1 MSSTGESTIIVFVV
15 ESKRGRSVTLSWLV
29 REYCEVSSTQEVAE
43 RLASGGAREGTV
55 VLAERQNSG
64 RGRMERRWLSPKG
77 GLYLSIVLRPGRVGG
92 VHLLTLAGAL
102 AAAEG
107 TRRAAGVSP
116 KIRWPNDLV
125 VGGRKL
131 GGGIATASTRGE
143 SLEFVVLGIG
153 VNGNF
158 RTDELGDL
166 SSASAT
172 LMELVHAPVDLPSLR
187 SRILEEFALRYDG
200 WGRGEELKLIR
211 LARSLLSTSGKKVEF
226 AHLRGTVTRGI
237 AEKLEE
243 DGSLVVKVRGK
254 RLRLRAEEVE
264 RLREL

>member
-1 MSSTGESTIIVFVV
+1 
-15 ESKRGRSVTLSWLV
+15 VTLSWLV
-29 REYCEVSSTQEVAE
+29 REYGEVSSTQEVAE

-55 VLAERQNSG
+55 ILAERQNSG

-131 GGGIATASTRGE
+131 GGVIATASTRGE
-143 SLEFVVLGIG
+143 SLEFVVVGIG

-172 LMELVHAPVDLPSLR
+172 LMELAQAPVDLPSLR
-187 SRILEEFALRYDG
+187 SRILEEFALRYEG

-237 AEKLEE
+237 AEKLED

-264 RLREL
+264 WLREL

>member
-15 ESKRGRSVTLSWLV
+15 ELRGEASTVTLSWLV
-29 REYCEVSSTQEVAE
+29 REYGEVSSTQEVAE
-43 RLASGGAREGTV
+43 KLASGGAREGTV
-55 VLAERQNSG
+55 VLAEMQNSG

-77 GLYLSIVLRPGRVGG
+77 GLYLSIVLRPGRVEG
-92 VHLLTLAGAL
+92 VPLLTLVGAL

-107 TRRAAGVSP
+107 TRKAAGVSP

-131 GGGIATASTRGE
+131 GGVIATASTRGE

-172 LMELVHAPVDLPSLR
+172 LMELAHGRVDLPSLR
-187 SRILEEFALRYDG
+187 SRILEEFEVRYEG

-211 LARSLLSTSGKKVEF
+211 LARSRLSTSGRKSRSRLF
-226 AHLRGTVTRGI
+226 AGPSPG
-237 AEKLEE
+237 
-243 DGSLVVKVRGK
+243 GSAR
-254 RLRLRAEEVE
+254 RWRRAEASW
-264 RLREL
+264 LRCAGRGCGFGPKRSSG

>member
-29 REYCEVSSTQEVAE
+29 REYGEVSSTQEVAE
-43 RLASGGAREGTV
+43 KLASGGAREGTV
-55 VLAERQNSG
+55 VVAEMQSSG
-64 RGRMERRWLSPKG
+64 RGRMERRWISPKG
-77 GLYLSIVLRPGRVGG
+77 GLYLSIVLRPGRVEG
-92 VHLLTLAGAL
+92 VHLLTLVGAL

-107 TRRAAGVSP
+107 TRKAAGVSP

-131 GGGIATASTRGE
+131 GGVIATASTRGE
-143 SLEFVVLGIG
+143 ALEFVVVGIG

-158 RTDELGDL
+158 GTDELGDL

-172 LMELVHAPVDLPSLR
+172 LMEMAHGRVDLNSLR
-187 SRILEEFALRYDG
+187 SGILEEFALQYEG
-200 WGRGEELKLIR
+200 WEREEELKLIR

-226 AHLRGTVTRGI
+226 ALRGTVTRGI

-264 RLREL
+264 WLREL

>member
-15 ESKRGRSVTLSWLV
+15 DSKRGRSVTLSWLV
-29 REYCEVSSTQEVAE
+29 REYGEVSSTQEVAE
-43 RLASGGAREGTV
+43 KLASGGAKEGTV

-64 RGRMERRWLSPKG
+64 RGRMERRWISPKG
-77 GLYLSIVLRPGRVGG
+77 GLYLSIVLRPGRVEG
-92 VHLLTLAGAL
+92 VHLLTLVGAL

-107 TRRAAGVSP
+107 TRKAAGVSS

-131 GGGIATASTRGE
+131 GGVIATASTRGE
-143 SLEFVVLGIG
+143 SLEFVVVGIG

-166 SSASAT
+166 SGASAT
-172 LMELVHAPVDLPSLR
+172 LMELAQAPVDLNSLR
-187 SRILEEFALRYDG
+187 LRVLEEFAVRYEG

-226 AHLRGTVTRGI
+226 ALRGTVTRGI
-237 AEKLEE
+237 AEKLED

-264 RLREL
+264 WLREL

>member
-55 VLAERQNSG
+55 ILAERQNSG

-131 GGGIATASTRGE
+131 GGVIATASTRGE
-143 SLEFVVLGIG
+143 SLEFVVVGIG

-158 RTDELGDL
+158 RTEELGDL

-172 LMELVHAPVDLPSLR
+172 LMELAQAPVDLPSLR
-187 SRILEEFALRYDG
+187 SRILEEFALRYEG

>member
-1 MSSTGESTIIVFVV
+1 M
-15 ESKRGRSVTLSWLV
+15 TLSWLV
-29 REYCEVSSTQEVAE
+29 REYGAVSSTQEVAE

-64 RGRMERRWLSPKG
+64 RGRMERRWISPKG
-77 GLYLSIVLRPGRVGG
+77 GLYLSIVLRPGRVEG
-92 VHLLTLAGAL
+92 VHLLTLVGAL

-107 TRRAAGVSP
+107 TWKAAGVSP

-131 GGGIATASTRGE
+131 GGVIATASTRGE
-143 SLEFVVLGIG
+143 SLEFVVVGIG

-172 LMELVHAPVDLPSLR
+172 LMELAQAPVDLPSLPVV
-187 SRILEEFALRYDG
+187 FAPVSAQHLF
-200 WGRGEELKLIR
+200 RG
-211 LARSLLSTSGKKVEF
+211 A
-226 AHLRGTVTRGI
+226 
-237 AEKLEE
+237 
-243 DGSLVVKVRGK
+243 DGSS
-254 RLRLRAEEVE
+254 
-264 RLREL
+264 

>member
-1 MSSTGESTIIVFVV
+1 M
-15 ESKRGRSVTLSWLV
+15 TLSWLV
-29 REYCEVSSTQEVAE
+29 REYGEVSSTQEVAE

-55 VLAERQNSG
+55 ILAERQNSG

-77 GLYLSIVLRPGRVGG
+77 GLYLSIVLRPGRVEG
-92 VHLLTLAGAL
+92 VHLLTLVGAL

-107 TRRAAGVSP
+107 TRKAAGVSP

-131 GGGIATASTRGE
+131 GGVIATASTRGE
-143 SLEFVVLGIG
+143 SLEFVVVGIG

-158 RTDELGDL
+158 GTEELGDL

-172 LMELVHAPVDLPSLR
+172 LMELARGRVDLPSLR
-187 SRILEEFALRYDG
+187 SRILEEFEVRYEG

-211 LARSLLSTSGKKVEF
+211 LARSLLSTSGNRVEF
-226 AHLRGTVTRGI
+226 ADLRGTVARGI
-237 AEKLEE
+237 AEKLED

-264 RLREL
+264 WLREL